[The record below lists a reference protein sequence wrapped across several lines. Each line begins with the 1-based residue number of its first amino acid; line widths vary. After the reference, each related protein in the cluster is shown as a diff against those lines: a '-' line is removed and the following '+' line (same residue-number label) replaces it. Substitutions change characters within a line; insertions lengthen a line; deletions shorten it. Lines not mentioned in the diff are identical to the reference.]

1 MWGIPKLKARDDL
14 SEWVVHFVHGM
25 KPELVWMNE
34 DGESE
39 PMPVAFD
46 EDDKGIV
53 LEYQTYRH
61 PLSDFELSAFD
72 VLLRIIDDGY
82 LQTSWSLRERADGEV
97 EPTIYGRR
105 SALCVT
111 EIPLHALTAY
121 QQKRAESG
129 YVDKYAIAVNKGK
142 FFSAGG
148 RIVYSGLS
156 QPHKEVLHEDRDAN
170 YFCRI
175 LSPECGLAE
184 HEQYRYVAMNMR
196 EGRHIDWS
204 HEREWRWT
212 KSYDVLDFTPGLPL
226 WLQDRECDPDRE
238 NDFSEIIVITET
250 EEQISAVVD
259 KLRALYD
266 SGKNEFGIAFDK
278 KRLRSTKVT
287 SFARIEKEGVRHIRD
302 IKFSFSSFIRKI
314 TYNDEVTERAKE
326 VYELSRAAAQEAV
339 ESLRTDRDEREFSF
353 CGGAELVLKDSH
365 NEYVRAL
372 IAAKIA
378 RPGAGEGY
386 IINVNDMS
394 LVQQSME
401 LASRGCEAAGS
412 VFFEELGLNYDVRQ
426 YPD

>member
-1 MWGIPKLKARDDL
+1 M
-14 SEWVVHFVHGM
+14 
-25 KPELVWMNE
+25 
-34 DGESE
+34 
-39 PMPVAFD
+39 
-46 EDDKGIV
+46 
-53 LEYQTYRH
+53 
-61 PLSDFELSAFD
+61 
-72 VLLRIIDDGY
+72 
-82 LQTSWSLRERADGEV
+82 
-97 EPTIYGRR
+97 
-105 SALCVT
+105 
-111 EIPLHALTAY
+111 
-121 QQKRAESG
+121 
-129 YVDKYAIAVNKGK
+129 
-142 FFSAGG
+142 
-148 RIVYSGLS
+148 
-156 QPHKEVLHEDRDAN
+156 
-170 YFCRI
+170 
-175 LSPECGLAE
+175 
-184 HEQYRYVAMNMR
+184 
-196 EGRHIDWS
+196 
-204 HEREWRWT
+204 
-212 KSYDVLDFTPGLPL
+212 

-302 IKFSFSSFIRKI
+302 IKVSFSSFIRKI

-378 RPGAGEGY
+378 RPSAGEGY